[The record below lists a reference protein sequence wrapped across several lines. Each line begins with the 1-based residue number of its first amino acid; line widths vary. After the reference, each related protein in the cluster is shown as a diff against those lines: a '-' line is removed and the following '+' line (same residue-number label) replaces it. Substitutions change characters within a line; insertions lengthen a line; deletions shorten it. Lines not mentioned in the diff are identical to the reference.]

1 MILTDL
7 GVAASGIR
15 HNQTNNNMSSTEI
28 YCGGGYVSPTLDVFS
43 IDVESGF
50 AQTGWTDG
58 LLPEDP
64 DNDNYYGL

>member
-1 MILTDL
+1 
-7 GVAASGIR
+7 
-15 HNQTNNNMSSTEI
+15 MSRTEI

-58 LLPEDP
+58 RLLEDP
-64 DNDNYYGL
+64 ANDNYYEL

>member
-1 MILTDL
+1 MILTEL

-43 IDVESGF
+43 VDVESGF
-50 AQTGWTDG
+50 AQTGWSDG
-58 LLPEDP
+58 LLHEGGE
-64 DNDNYYGL
+64 NDHYYEL